1 MGEQNIVRY
10 NPLSDDRRREIEGEV
25 FDGSGQAL
33 TRLREVSRSYGYSPV
48 AFLIQTIQWV
58 LSAMPAGCVLDAGRG
73 PISLNLFSVVYG
85 VPGGGKDSLANDIA
99 GLVTIDDAGNRIEP
113 VEGFLGS
120 GEGVLEQLQ
129 STDNSPEPILF
140 RESEVTQLG
149 TYLDRRDSSLRSV
162 LLKMFSGN
170 PLGNSTKQE
179 KIKVARNRYTAG
191 VWVAVQPEKSYVIL
205 GGEDDGLRHRFV
217 WVDCVDADALELPPR
232 KGALHPVVI
241 PEEVIK
247 GRPIGFPEI
256 AREETLKAR
265 YRAVRYGESNGTS
278 GHRNLIRA
286 RLAAGLA
293 LLHGNRSVS
302 EANWRRAGVLM
313 DYSDSVRDYAASV
326 TANHEVERKAQ
337 RAAVEDDAETRVH
350 KNRTEKLRTTIFKAV
365 HAHGERGVSWSEAT
379 QNLNSKIRGR
389 SVADGL
395 LEQLATADV
404 VHADETSGKRMLRP
418 GTNFDAAYAA
428 ESGSA

>member
-1 MGEQNIVRY
+1 MSEHNTVRY
-10 NPLSDDRRREIEGEV
+10 NPLIDDRRREIEREV

-33 TRLREVSRSYGYSPV
+33 TRLRKVSRNYGYSPV

-58 LSAMPAGCVLDAGRG
+58 LSAMPAGCILDAGRG

-99 GLVTIDDAGNRIEP
+99 DLVTIDGAGTEIKP

-120 GEGVLEQLQ
+120 GEGVLEQLHNQ
-129 STDNSPEPILF
+129 DSNPAPILF

-191 VWVAVQPEKSYVIL
+191 VWVAVQPEKAYVIL
-205 GGEDDGLRHRFV
+205 GGNDDGLRHRFV

-232 KGALHPVVI
+232 KGSLHPVMI
-241 PEEVIK
+241 PQEVLK
-247 GRPIGFPEI
+247 GRPIGFPAI

-265 YRAVRYGESNGTS
+265 YRAVRYGESTGTS

-293 LLHGNRSVS
+293 LLQGNRSVS

-313 DYSDSVRDYAASV
+313 DYSDSVRDYAALV
-326 TANHEVERKAQ
+326 IANHEVERKAQ
-337 RAAVEDDAETRVH
+337 RAAVEDDAAARVH
-350 KNRTEKLRTTIFKAV
+350 ERRTEKLRATIFKAV
-365 HAHGERGVSWSEAT
+365 HASGERGVMWSQAT
-379 QNLNSKIRGR
+379 QNLNSNTRGKH
-389 SVADGL
+389 VADGL
-395 LEQLATADV
+395 LEQLAAGGV
-404 VHADETSGKRMLRP
+404 VYTDSSSGKRMLVP
-418 GTNFDAAYAA
+418 GPNFDAAFAA
-428 ESGSA
+428 EADAG